1 MKYDSILHH
10 TRVYSAKH
18 PPMSN
23 QERAAQF
30 APFAALTGLDAA
42 VEETARLTEQPVEL
56 TEEARQALT
65 LQKLQTLPETDGNLV
80 LFEDDLD
87 ANSPR
92 ALANGGMEK
101 CAGICAVFTGSDK
114 TGYRYVM
121 GSKTV
126 DLRAK
131 AKQINTALQG
141 KGGGQ
146 PTMIQGSL
154 SADRAAIEAYFA

>member
-1 MKYDSILHH
+1 MTGYGKAEKRQVMDMTRRLLHLKAVP
-10 TRVYSAKH
+10 R
-18 PPMSN
+18 PD
-23 QERAAQF
+23 
-30 APFAALTGLDAA
+30 DAA
-42 VEETARLTEQPVEL
+42 DALAL
-56 TEEARQALT
+56 ALKEARQALT

-87 ANSPR
+87 ANSLR

-126 DLRAK
+126 DLRAQ

>member
-1 MKYDSILHH
+1 MK
-10 TRVYSAKH
+10 
-18 PPMSN
+18 
-23 QERAAQF
+23 
-30 APFAALTGLDAA
+30 
-42 VEETARLTEQPVEL
+42 
-56 TEEARQALT
+56 EARQALT

-87 ANSPR
+87 ANSLR

-126 DLRAK
+126 DLRAQ

>member
-1 MKYDSILHH
+1 MAAGSMALEDY
-10 TRVYSAKH
+10 RVKQKNIAAISAALSVKQ
-18 PPMSN
+18 P
-23 QERAAQF
+23 EAAQGVERLLKERD
-30 APFAALTGLDAA
+30 ALALA
-42 VEETARLTEQPVEL
+42 LK
-56 TEEARQALT
+56 EARQALT
-65 LQKLQTLPETDGNLV
+65 LQKLQTLPETEGNLV

-87 ANSPR
+87 ANSLR

-126 DLRAK
+126 NLRAQ
-131 AKQINTALQG
+131 AREINTALQG